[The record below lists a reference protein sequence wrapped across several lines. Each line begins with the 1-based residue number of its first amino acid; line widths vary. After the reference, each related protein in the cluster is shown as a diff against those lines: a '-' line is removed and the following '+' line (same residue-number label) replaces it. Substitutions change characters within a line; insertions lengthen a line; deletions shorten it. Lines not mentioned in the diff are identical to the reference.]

1 MRVCSH
7 ICSFCYLGQSVSHF
21 KDKIPWRKHFILRKS
36 SFCFNFLEKALRD
49 ERDKIKIITA
59 AANLSF
65 LAWSSFANGELA
77 EERINVLGVFL
88 LQM

>member
-1 MRVCSH
+1 MVRV
-7 ICSFCYLGQSVSHF
+7 G
-21 KDKIPWRKHFILRKS
+21 
-36 SFCFNFLEKALRD
+36 
-49 ERDKIKIITA
+49 RDKIKIITA
-59 AANLSF
+59 TANLSF

>member
-1 MRVCSH
+1 MHVCSY

-21 KDKIPWRKHFILRKS
+21 KLKYLEGTIQPKS
-36 SFCFNFLEKALRD
+36 CFCFNFLEKALRD
-49 ERDKIKIITA
+49 KRDSIKIITA

-65 LAWSSFANGELA
+65 LEWSSFANGELT
-77 EERINVLGVFL
+77 EERINMLRVFL